1 MARGT
6 YLGEDISIFL
16 SEEEVLHL
24 GQLNLDW
31 NAQNGKKLNRIPL
44 EIILDVSEGQQLT
57 ARIQV
62 EDFDDLG
69 DGIRVDRQEYG
80 FLIQVND
87 KAYWNIKDNPLSGTR
102 YDGSNKIHFYRE
114 DKNS

>member
-62 EDFDDLG
+62 EDFDDFPG
-69 DGIRVDRQEYG
+69 DLKERITLTFNALTQLDHI
-80 FLIQVND
+80 FLLPIALMQF
-87 KAYWNIKDNPLSGTR
+87 LL
-102 YDGSNKIHFYRE
+102 
-114 DKNS
+114 

>member
-57 ARIQV
+57 ARIK
-62 EDFDDLG
+62 
-69 DGIRVDRQEYG
+69 VDRQEYG

>member
-16 SEEEVLHL
+16 SEEEVIQL
-24 GQLNLDW
+24 GLLECDW
-31 NAQNGKKLNRIPL
+31 NAPSGKRLFHKP
-44 EIILDVSEGQQLT
+44 LDVLLETQDGQTIT
-57 ARIQV
+57 ARIQN

-69 DGIRVDRQEYG
+69 DGIRVERTDYG
-80 FLIQVND
+80 FLIKIND
-87 KAYWNIKDNPLSGTR
+87 EANWKMRDQPLSGTR

-114 DKNS
+114 E